1 MALSWRE
8 RLPHPDT
15 RTVSIAAAAVLAVL
29 VVGVGAWYWY
39 AAAESRAASAY
50 AAALTR
56 AGSVLTR
63 NNPAPE
69 ARANAIKDLE
79 AALAAYPSASLAS
92 QAALELGSLR
102 YADRQYG
109 PARAAYQIAAGRSGS
124 GTLRA
129 LGRVGVAATWEAERN
144 FGNAIEAYQA
154 ALGDLKP
161 KEFLFEDTLVDLA
174 RVQELS
180 GKKDEAIATYRRL
193 LKEVP
198 QTRRLEDVRT
208 RMASLG
214 ATP

>member
-1 MALSWRE
+1 MALSWSE
-8 RLPHPDT
+8 RLPQPDA
-15 RTVSIAAAAVLAVL
+15 RKLSIAAAAVLAVL
-29 VVGVGAWYWY
+29 LAGVGGWYWY
-39 AAAESRAASAY
+39 AAAESRAAAAY
-50 AAALTR
+50 AVAMTR

-63 NNPAPE
+63 SNPAPE
-69 ARANAIKDLE
+69 VRAAAIKDLE
-79 AALAAYPSASLAS
+79 AALAAYPSASMAA

-102 YADRQYG
+102 YTDRQYG
-109 PARAAYQIAAGRSGS
+109 PARAAYQIAAGRSGA

-129 LGRVGVAATWEAERN
+129 LARVGVAATWEAERN
-144 FGNAIEAYQA
+144 FGNAIEAYQT
-154 ALGDLKP
+154 ALNDLRP

-193 LKEVP
+193 LKDVP
-198 QTRRLEDVRT
+198 QTRRLEDVRA